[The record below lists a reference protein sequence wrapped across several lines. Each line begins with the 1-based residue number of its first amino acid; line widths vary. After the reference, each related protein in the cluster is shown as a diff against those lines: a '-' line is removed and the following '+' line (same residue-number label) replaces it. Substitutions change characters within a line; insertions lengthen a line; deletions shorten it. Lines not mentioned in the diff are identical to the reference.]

1 MARKSLG
8 EFSIMQSDTPATPI
22 PTAPEELA
30 RVQVITPISIIVPT
44 YKEREN
50 IPLVIERVEQLR
62 QTHGL
67 EAELL
72 FMDDMSR
79 DGSVEYVQ
87 GCGHDWVRII
97 ERTANR
103 GLSPA
108 VIDGFRAAK
117 NPVIVCMDCDLSH
130 PPEVIPQMIFA
141 LSSGAQFVIGSRYVP
156 GGSTDDDW
164 GFFRWLNSRVA
175 TLLARPLTKAQDP
188 MSGFFA
194 LRKADFDKAQDLNP
208 IGYKIALEL
217 IVKCGFENVAEVP
230 IHFSDR
236 IHGES
241 KLSFKEQL
249 RYIQHLRRLYLHNF
263 SNAMYLLQFLVVG
276 ASGVVVN
283 MVVLTLLMAFGLP
296 AKAAIAGGIIVS
308 VGTNFLLNRRFTFSY
323 ARDRNILTQ
332 FMGFVGASVI
342 GMVVN
347 YAVSIYL
354 LERVLTPGR
363 GAVYLASLA
372 GILAGMLFNFLGNR
386 YVVFRKRY
394 ISK

>member
-1 MARKSLG
+1 
-8 EFSIMQSDTPATPI
+8 MQPNTPATPI

-50 IPLVIERVEQLR
+50 IPLVIARVEQLR

-79 DGSVEYVQ
+79 DGSVEYVE
-87 GCGHDWVRII
+87 GCGRDWVRII
-97 ERTANR
+97 ERSGNR

-130 PPEVIPQMIFA
+130 PPEVIPQMILA

-241 KLSFKEQL
+241 KLSLKEQL
-249 RYIQHLRRLYLHNF
+249 RYIQHLRRLYLHRF

-276 ASGVVVN
+276 ASGVIVN
-283 MVVLTLLMAFGLP
+283 MAILTLLMAFGLP
-296 AKAAIAGGIIVS
+296 AKAAIAGGIAGS
-308 VGTNFLLNRRFTFSY
+308 VVTNFLLNRRFTFSY
-323 ARDRNILTQ
+323 ARNRNILTQ
-332 FMGFVGASVI
+332 FMGFVGASII

-354 LERVLTPGR
+354 LERVLAPGS
-363 GAVYLASLA
+363 GAVYIASLT